1 MVKED
6 VAHHGTHV
14 MKVRETVTDLMMVV
28 NMMETEDAREIL
40 CAEVIIAENLDFTI
54 MKKMIPAK
62 KNSKKSSSF
71 TKQKQQCCE
80 N

>member
-14 MKVRETVTDLMMVV
+14 MKVRETVTDLMMAV

-54 MKKMIPAK
+54 MKKMIAVKNQQEIFLFYKAK
-62 KNSKKSSSF
+62 
-71 TKQKQQCCE
+71 TTML
-80 N
+80 